1 MVVITGDGWVL
12 FQGPVCTSKYRKKCF
27 AGWKMAIKYRK
38 NQEKSGMD
46 WWWCWEGTVFRVQCA
61 FPNMETFAFPLV
73 EIWCKGF
80 WKIVVALSLTFL
92 NLLKSCDLVLFSWRK
107 MQKTKK
113 NAALFKIFYIISPQ
127 GEHFRTWFKQILEA
141 TVQGYNFRFW
151 SIFRIWSCD
160 QPPNHLLV
168 GPW

>member
-1 MVVITGDGWVL
+1 MSISLLGYTLSFFGQ
-12 FQGPVCTSKYRKKCF
+12 FSH
-27 AGWKMAIKYRK
+27 
-38 NQEKSGMD
+38 
-46 WWWCWEGTVFRVQCA
+46 GT
-61 FPNMETFAFPLV
+61 
-73 EIWCKGF
+73 
-80 WKIVVALSLTFL
+80 IVVALSLTFL

-127 GEHFRTWFKQILEA
+127 GEHFRTWFKQILKA

-160 QPPNHLLV
+160 HPPITYWLDPDRYNHHYLLFSHLRV
-168 GPW
+168 KNYWYFPFWTSTLDPECITQQYWPPLLFFSDFSPILCLFFI